1 MSNNKLAF
9 ISGASNGIGFE
20 IAKQFA
26 KNSYDIIAVARNKEK
41 LEKACDELRQH
52 GGKVH
57 AFSADLSSYEEIE
70 KLKQQLDEAGFAID
84 ALVIN
89 AGQGLGGRFINGT
102 ELAKELQLIRLNVD
116 SFVHISKLFLP
127 DMIKRGAGHVL
138 MTSSVSGTTPVPF
151 EAVYGASK
159 AFVNSFFWA
168 IRNELKGSGLSMTLL
183 MPGATETNFFKNAG
197 QANTAVGAKQKT
209 KPSEVAERAWYALM
223 SGHEYVYG
231 DEETEYEGDILNRI
245 QSESQKAQRH
255 RIISEPDSA
264 SEKSS

>member
-1 MSNNKLAF
+1 MSNKIAL
-9 ISGASNGIGFE
+9 ITGASNGIGFE

-26 KNSYDIIAVARNKEK
+26 QHGYDIVAVARNKEK
-41 LEKACDELRQH
+41 LDNACSELRKAGNQ
-52 GGKVH
+52 VY
-57 AFSADLSSYEEIE
+57 ALSADLSRYDDIVA
-70 KLKQQLDEAGFAID
+70 LKQQVDAAGYDFD

-89 AGQGLGGRFINGT
+89 AGQGLGGHFIGGT
-102 ELAKELQLIRLNVD
+102 ELEKELQLIRLNVD
-116 SFVHISKLFLP
+116 SYVHMSKIFLP
-127 DMIKRGAGHVL
+127 DMIKRGGGHVL
-138 MTSSVSGTTPVPF
+138 MTSSVSGTSPIPF

-168 IRNELKGSGLSMTLL
+168 IRNELKGKGLNMTLL

-197 QANTAVGAKQKT
+197 QANTKVGASQPT

-231 DEETEYEGDILNRI
+231 SDDAEQEGDIFNRI

-255 RIISEPDSA
+255 RILSEPRD
-264 SEKSS
+264 

>member
-1 MSNNKLAF
+1 MSNTKLAL
-9 ISGASNGIGFE
+9 ITGASNGIGFE
-20 IAKQFA
+20 LAKQFA
-26 KNSYDIIAVARNKEK
+26 KNRYDIIAVARNEEK
-41 LEKACDELRQH
+41 LEKACNALRQH

-57 AFSADLSSYEEIE
+57 AFSTDLSRYDEIE
-70 KLKQQLDEAGFAID
+70 KLKTDLDKAGFAID

-102 ELAKELQLIRLNVD
+102 ELEKELQLIRLNVD
-116 SFVHISKLFLP
+116 SYVHLSKLFLP
-127 DMIKRGAGHVL
+127 DMIKRGGGHVL
-138 MTSSVSGTTPVPF
+138 MTSSVSGTAPIPF
-151 EAVYGASK
+151 EAIYGATK

-168 IRNELKGSGLSMTLL
+168 IRNELKGSGLNMTLL

-197 QANTAVGAKQKT
+197 QADTTVGAKQKT
-209 KPSEVAERAWYALM
+209 QPEDVAERAWYALM

-255 RIISEPDSA
+255 RIISEPGSA
-264 SEKSS
+264 SATSS